1 MYRSP
6 MELRDLVQVYN
17 DKKDKGQGP
26 ECDYGFKLI
35 IIGDAGAG
43 KSSFMHQFLEGKFR
57 KQSTHTIGVEF
68 GTKIISLGNRQI
80 KLQIWDT
87 AGQERY
93 RAVTRSYY
101 RGAVGALIL
110 YDVTSRDSYNNLPT
124 WLQDAREQAW
134 KDISIIAVGNKRD
147 LKEERQDVTGRRGRD
162 LHVSHVWKVSFLEA
176 SRFAQ
181 EQDILFLET
190 SALTGEN
197 VQDVFHTLA
206 QRILNKVEE
215 GICDISE
222 SRTGGNSS
230 SDFNR
235 MPDRSDQPRP
245 GFCRCG
251 MPRCM
256 AG

>member
-1 MYRSP
+1 

-17 DKKDKGQGP
+17 DKKNKGDQGP

-68 GTKIISLGNRQI
+68 GTKIISIGQRQI

-147 LKEERQDVTGRRGRD
+147 LKEERQ
-162 LHVSHVWKVSFLEA
+162 VSFLEA

-215 GICDISE
+215 GICDPSD
-222 SRTGGNSS
+222 SRIGSSMAADFDGNL
-230 SDFNR
+230 
-235 MPDRSDQPRP
+235 DRDARNHR

-251 MPRCM
+251 IPQCI

>member
-1 MYRSP
+1 

-17 DKKDKGQGP
+17 HKDKEQGI

-43 KSSFMHQFLEGKFR
+43 KSSFMRQFLDGKFR
-57 KQSTHTIGVEF
+57 KNSLQTIGVEF
-68 GTKIISLGNRQI
+68 GTKIISLEQSKI

-110 YDVTSRDSYNNLPT
+110 YDVTSRDSFQNLPM

-134 KDISIIAVGNKRD
+134 KDISIIAVGTKRD
-147 LKEERQDVTGRRGRD
+147 LKEDRQ
-162 LHVSHVWKVSFLEA
+162 VSFLEA

-181 EQDILFLET
+181 DQDILFLET

-197 VQDVFHTLA
+197 VQDVFYTLG
-206 QRILNKVEE
+206 QRILHKVKE
-215 GICDISE
+215 GIHDPAAPPTTAVPEFVSGLAD
-222 SRTGGNSS
+222 RH
-230 SDFNR
+230 NR
-235 MPDRSDQPRP
+235 AQA
-245 GFCRCG
+245 GICRCG
-251 MPRCM
+251 MPRAVSSRC
-256 AG
+256 GGE

>member
-1 MYRSP
+1 M
-6 MELRDLVQVYN
+6 
-17 DKKDKGQGP
+17 G
-26 ECDYGFKLI
+26 
-35 IIGDAGAG
+35 
-43 KSSFMHQFLEGKFR
+43 
-57 KQSTHTIGVEF
+57 
-68 GTKIISLGNRQI
+68 I

-134 KDISIIAVGNKRD
+134 KDISIIAVGNMRPQ
-147 LKEERQDVTGRRGRD
+147 EERQ
-162 LHVSHVWKVSFLEA
+162 VSFLEA

-215 GICDISE
+215 GICDPSD
-222 SRTGGNSS
+222 SRLGQHCA
-230 SDFNR
+230 SDFDGR
-235 MPDRSDQPRP
+235 LDDSLRSQR
-245 GFCRCG
+245 GWCRCG
-251 MPRCM
+251 VPRCSS
-256 AG
+256 G

>member
-1 MYRSP
+1 VGTMHRSP

-17 DKKDKGQGP
+17 HKDKEQGP

-43 KSSFMHQFLEGKFR
+43 KSSFMRQFLDGKFR
-57 KQSTHTIGVEF
+57 KNSLQTIGVEF
-68 GTKIISLGNRQI
+68 GTKIISLEQHKI

-110 YDVTSRDSYNNLPT
+110 YDVTSRDSYQNLPT

-147 LKEERQDVTGRRGRD
+147 RKEDRQ
-162 LHVSHVWKVSFLEA
+162 VSFLEA

-181 EQDILFLET
+181 DQEILFLET

-206 QRILNKVEE
+206 QRILHKVKE
-215 GICDISE
+215 GLCDPAAPPTTSVSE
-222 SRTGGNSS
+222 FDGRLADTRGLG
-230 SDFNR
+230 
-235 MPDRSDQPRP
+235 PK
-245 GFCRCG
+245 GLCRCG
-251 MPRCM
+251 LPRAVTKPCL
-256 AG
+256 GE

>member
-1 MYRSP
+1 M
-6 MELRDLVQVYN
+6 
-17 DKKDKGQGP
+17 G
-26 ECDYGFKLI
+26 
-35 IIGDAGAG
+35 
-43 KSSFMHQFLEGKFR
+43 
-57 KQSTHTIGVEF
+57 IGVEF
-68 GTKIISLGNRQI
+68 GTKIVSLGNRQI

-134 KDISIIAVGNKRD
+134 KDISIIAIGNKRD
-147 LKEERQDVTGRRGRD
+147 LKEERQ
-162 LHVSHVWKVSFLEA
+162 VSFLEA
-176 SRFAQ
+176 TRFAQ

-197 VQDVFHTLA
+197 VQEVFHTLA
-206 QRILNKVEE
+206 QRILNKVED
-215 GICDISE
+215 GICDPTE
-222 SRTGGNSS
+222 SRCGTQVATH
-230 SDFNR
+230 DF
-235 MPDRSDQPRP
+235 DRRLDDSTRKQR

-251 MPRCM
+251 L
-256 AG
+256 

>member
-1 MYRSP
+1 M
-6 MELRDLVQVYN
+6 
-17 DKKDKGQGP
+17 G
-26 ECDYGFKLI
+26 
-35 IIGDAGAG
+35 
-43 KSSFMHQFLEGKFR
+43 
-57 KQSTHTIGVEF
+57 
-68 GTKIISLGNRQI
+68 
-80 KLQIWDT
+80 DT

-110 YDVTSRDSYNNLPT
+110 YDVTSRESYNNLPT

-147 LKEERQDVTGRRGRD
+147 LKEERQ
-162 LHVSHVWKVSFLEA
+162 VSFLEA

-197 VQDVFHTLA
+197 VQEVFHTLA

-215 GICDISE
+215 SISE
-222 SRTGGNSS
+222 SNSDHRLGN
-230 SDFNR
+230 R
-235 MPDRSDQPRP
+235 Q
-245 GFCRCG
+245 
-251 MPRCM
+251 
-256 AG
+256 

>member
-1 MYRSP
+1 MHRSP
-6 MELRDLVQVYN
+6 MELRDLVQLYN
-17 DKKDKGQGP
+17 DKKNKDQGP

-68 GTKIISLGNRQI
+68 GTKIISLGNRHI

-147 LKEERQDVTGRRGRD
+147 LKEERQASKNRKTDPAA
-162 LHVSHVWKVSFLEA
+162 SSSVSFLEA

-197 VQDVFHTLA
+197 VQEVFHTLA
-206 QRILNKVEE
+206 QRILTKVEE
-215 GICDISE
+215 GICDPTDARI
-222 SRTGGNSS
+222 GGSS
-230 SDFNR
+230 SADFEKGTDDHAR
-235 MPDRSDQPRP
+235 RQK
-245 GFCRCG
+245 GWCRCG
-251 MPRCM
+251 MPRCVT
-256 AG
+256 G